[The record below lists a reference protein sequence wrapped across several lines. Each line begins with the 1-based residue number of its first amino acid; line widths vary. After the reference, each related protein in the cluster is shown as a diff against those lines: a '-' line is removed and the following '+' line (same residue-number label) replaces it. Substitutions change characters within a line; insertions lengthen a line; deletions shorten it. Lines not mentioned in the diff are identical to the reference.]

1 MTILTTKSGQP
12 IDIAAGIEELQ
23 TDLGQLQAYKA
34 GFVSAGLESMD
45 YPAGNL
51 IESGLAAKY
60 PNDFKVGAGIEGIDK
75 LITRLS
81 NGIEGLT
88 LLMEKGPEEPEPVD
102 PNFGKADPE
111 APPVDGSVVIDK
123 PVTTPD
129 VALQPQNPD
138 A

>member
-12 IDIAAGIEELQ
+12 IDIAAGIEEL
-23 TDLGQLQAYKA
+23 TADLNRLQAYKA
-34 GFVSAGLESMD
+34 GYVNSGLESMD

-60 PNDFKVGAGIEGIDK
+60 PDHFKVGAGIEGIDG
-75 LITRLS
+75 LIAKLS

-88 LLMEKGPEEPEPVD
+88 LIMEKGPEEPEPVD

-129 VALQPQNPD
+129 VPLQPQNPD